1 MGFGRLLRKLTKRPK
16 VRKALKKVK
25 QKNTAKTTNTKILKA
40 KPFKVA
46 PKSKSY
52 ISTGRSGR
60 AITSNGLLTNKKTTT
75 KNKKL
80 LGE

>member
-1 MGFGRLLRKLTKRPK
+1 MGFGRLLTKLTKRPK
-16 VRKALKKVK
+16 VKKALKKLK

-46 PKSKSY
+46 SKSKSY
-52 ISTGRSGR
+52 TSMSRGGRVVT
-60 AITSNGLLTNKKTTT
+60 ANGLLTNKKTTN

>member
-1 MGFGRLLRKLTKRPK
+1 MGFGRLLRKLTKTPK
-16 VRKALKKVK
+16 VKKALKKVK
-25 QKNTAKTTNTKILKA
+25 QKNTAKTSNAKTLKS
-40 KPFKVA
+40 KPFKTA

-52 ISTGRSGR
+52 ISMGKGGRVVT
-60 AITSNGLLTNKKTTT
+60 ANGLLTKKKTTN